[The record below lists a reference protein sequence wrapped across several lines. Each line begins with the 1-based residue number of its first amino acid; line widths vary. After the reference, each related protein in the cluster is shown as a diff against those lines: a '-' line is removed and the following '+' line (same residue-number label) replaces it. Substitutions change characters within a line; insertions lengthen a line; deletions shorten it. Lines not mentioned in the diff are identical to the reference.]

1 MERRTHYQ
9 HLTRRTIV
17 WVALTALTGACVP
30 PAQIPPPAPP
40 PTPALSEEE
49 IAPVERL
56 DVAIIDFHEAPS
68 PDRKTVMVA
77 GTLVNRGT
85 RATRVV
91 HVRVEALDKDGGVV
105 VSADPAPSTQS
116 IAPGTTAMFAAVF
129 ENRPEIDR
137 YHAEAMSR

>member
-1 MERRTHYQ
+1 MKQSAQQRR
-9 HLTRRTIV
+9 LTRRTLIS
-17 WVALTALTGACVP
+17 VALSTVVSACVP
-30 PAQIPPPAPP
+30 PAHIPPPAPP

-56 DVAIIDFHEAPS
+56 DVAIIDFHETRS
-68 PDRKTVMVA
+68 PDRTTVTVT

-91 HVRVEALDKDGGVV
+91 QIRVEALDKDGAVV

-116 IAPGTTAMFAAVF
+116 IAPGTTATFAAVF
-129 ENRPEIDR
+129 ENRPDIDR